1 MTILA
6 KKNLLM
12 YNNQHMKV
20 LLLQDN
26 KNLGK
31 KGDIVN
37 VSDGFA
43 FNNLIPRGIAKAA
56 TEHVLIQSAK
66 NKKHMEQEMLKKQDQ
81 LYKEAEKLNKKK
93 VTIVAQA
100 KDGKLFGSVTK
111 KDIADAIVDEYKMD
125 ISETMIMLTAPIKK
139 VTTQE
144 VTIDYGN
151 GVSAGV
157 IVIVKE
163 K

>member
-6 KKNLLM
+6 RKNQLM
-12 YNNQHMKV
+12 YNNQHMKI

-26 KNLGK
+26 KDLGK

-56 TEHVLIQSAK
+56 TTHVLIQAEK
-66 NKKHMEQEMLKKQDQ
+66 DQKRMKQELEKKQEQ
-81 LYKEAEKLNKKK
+81 LRKDAEKLNKKK

-100 KDGKLFGSVTK
+100 KETKLFGSVTK
-111 KDIADAIVDEYKMD
+111 KDIADAIAKEHKLK
-125 ISETMIMLTAPIKK
+125 IPETMIMLNSPIKEL
-139 VTTQE
+139 TTQE
-144 VTIDYGN
+144 VIVDYGN
-151 GVSAGV
+151 DITASV
-157 IVIVKE
+157 IVTIVGK
-163 K
+163 